1 MFSVVIENMAVRIA
15 PYAGYK
21 NKFANETGI
30 VERKMFVEAEQ
41 CNKIGVRLD
50 NHINPRSS
58 YGVFWFDED
67 KLEIIENY
75 ESEETSTMLKGF
87 RVAGISFLEGSNTER
102 VYAYALYDDEIKVDD
117 VVVVQSGHHGLGIA
131 KVVNIEETDINADAV
146 QCGREI
152 IAKVDFTAFNERKEK
167 IARLAKLKKDMDKK
181 VRELQHIALYEMLA
195 EKDPALKELLDEFK
209 TLSE

>member
-21 NKFANETGI
+21 NKFTNETGI
-30 VERKMFVEAEQ
+30 VERKMFVEAEH

-75 ESEETSTMLKGF
+75 ESEETI
-87 RVAGISFLEGSNTER
+87 R
-102 VYAYALYDDEIKVDD
+102 
-117 VVVVQSGHHGLGIA
+117 
-131 KVVNIEETDINADAV
+131 
-146 QCGREI
+146 
-152 IAKVDFTAFNERKEK
+152 
-167 IARLAKLKKDMDKK
+167 
-181 VRELQHIALYEMLA
+181 
-195 EKDPALKELLDEFK
+195 
-209 TLSE
+209 